1 MSESTAFYSQT
12 HLFSGNIV
20 AAIGRINE
28 ELARKITLVSLY
40 IKECG
45 GSSRALRQSM
55 RMERDYFC
63 PACPPRPTAK
73 GQGNKPSAVGMSY
86 GETCF
91 KYAHFALRTSC
102 RTLLRR
108 RSPL

>member
-40 IKECG
+40 IKDEWRGLNLCEE
-45 GSSRALRQSM
+45 LM
-55 RMERDYFC
+55 CE
-63 PACPPRPTAK
+63 
-73 GQGNKPSAVGMSY
+73 
-86 GETCF
+86 
-91 KYAHFALRTSC
+91 
-102 RTLLRR
+102 
-108 RSPL
+108 